1 MCVLHHHV
9 MCGRGYQKVYTSSPN
24 VLDEKVYIYIYLF
37 ISFTKMFL
45 YYLFILTPPL
55 NVKHFSC
62 WPFVGR
68 GQFYYNNSNAFGV
81 TPASLKNPPTLLLS
95 KCNVVAFL

>member
-1 MCVLHHHV
+1 

-45 YYLFILTPPL
+45 YYLFILTIGSAMRSWEASFISQTLQQTRVLFHLKMDAPL
-55 NVKHFSC
+55 EI
-62 WPFVGR
+62 P
-68 GQFYYNNSNAFGV
+68 
-81 TPASLKNPPTLLLS
+81 
-95 KCNVVAFL
+95 

>member
-37 ISFTKMFL
+37 ISLTKMFL
-45 YYLFILTPPL
+45 YYLFILTDGSRSSRRAG
-55 NVKHFSC
+55 FSLPQADC
-62 WPFVGR
+62 H
-68 GQFYYNNSNAFGV
+68 SS
-81 TPASLKNPPTLLLS
+81 PAAEPCPKGT
-95 KCNVVAFL
+95 ATEI